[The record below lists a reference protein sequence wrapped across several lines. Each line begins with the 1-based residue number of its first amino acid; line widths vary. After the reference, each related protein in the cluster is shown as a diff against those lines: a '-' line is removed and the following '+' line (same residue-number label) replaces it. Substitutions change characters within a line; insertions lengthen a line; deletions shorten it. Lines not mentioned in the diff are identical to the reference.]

1 MTISECFFINSNYI
15 IFMKKNNI
23 VLLLMMLACTCLYG
37 QAHDTPVVLVENIGM
52 YHRHIYSYYG
62 EEIPNPDQLF
72 ADTLAEYSWQKGVKQ
87 QKTGTAL
94 LISAGAITA
103 CGLIVYGVAISGLDT
118 ETGFAGLGIMGAS
131 LPFYAAGASL
141 YAIGKKNKQQ
151 AVNTYNQWR
160 ENLEVYLGASPMGLQ
175 CVVRF

>member
-1 MTISECFFINSNYI
+1 
-15 IFMKKNNI
+15 MKKNSI
-23 VLLLMMLACTCLYG
+23 VLLLMMLACACLYG
-37 QAHDTPVVLVENIGM
+37 QEPDTLEVLVENIGM

-62 EEIPNPDQLF
+62 EKIPNPDQLF
-72 ADTLAEYSWQKGVKQ
+72 ADTPAEYSWQKGIKQ

-94 LISAGAITA
+94 LISAGALTA
-103 CGLIVYGVAISGLDT
+103 CGIIVYGVAISGLDT

-151 AVNTYNQWR
+151 AVNTYNLWR
-160 ENLEVYLGASPMGLQ
+160 ENLQVYLGTSPMGLQ

>member
-1 MTISECFFINSNYI
+1 
-15 IFMKKNNI
+15 MKKNSI

-37 QAHDTPVVLVENIGM
+37 QEPDTIEVLVENIGM
-52 YHRHIYSYYG
+52 YHRHIYSYHG
-62 EEIPNPDQLF
+62 EKIPNPDQLF
-72 ADTLAEYSWQKGVKQ
+72 ADTPAEYSWQKGIKQ

-94 LISAGAITA
+94 LISAGALTA
-103 CGLIVYGVAISGLDT
+103 CGIIVYGVAISGLDT

-160 ENLEVYLGASPMGLQ
+160 ENLQVYLGTSPMGLQ

>member
-1 MTISECFFINSNYI
+1 MPPHYVASNDS
-15 IFMKKNNI
+15 
-23 VLLLMMLACTCLYG
+23 
-37 QAHDTPVVLVENIGM
+37 H
-52 YHRHIYSYYG
+52 
-62 EEIPNPDQLF
+62 
-72 ADTLAEYSWQKGVKQ
+72 
-87 QKTGTAL
+87 KTGEL
-94 LISAGAITA
+94 LISAGALTA
-103 CGLIVYGVAISGLDT
+103 CGIIVYGVAISGLDT

-160 ENLEVYLGASPMGLQ
+160 ENLQVYLGTSPMGLQ